1 MHRSPAGLA
10 ASPVMQI
17 MGSACCGLLES
28 LTSSAAD
35 RHGGVDQGKRDGAA
49 ALQFGERPAPLPA
62 STTV

>member
-1 MHRSPAGLA
+1 
-10 ASPVMQI
+10 MQI